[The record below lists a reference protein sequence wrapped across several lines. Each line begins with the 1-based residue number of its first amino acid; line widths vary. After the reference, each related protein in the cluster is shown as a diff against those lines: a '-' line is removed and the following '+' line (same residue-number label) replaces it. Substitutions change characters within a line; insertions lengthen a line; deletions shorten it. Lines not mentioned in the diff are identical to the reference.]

1 MGNYD
6 IIIRVRDSFGDPQI
20 STEVKP
26 TEGKS
31 YPPAEEIQKVL
42 HLLLTEYENA

>member
-20 STEVKP
+20 TTEVIQG
-26 TEGKS
+26 EGEP
-31 YPPAEEIQKVL
+31 YPPADEIQKTL
-42 HLLLTEYENA
+42 NLLLTKYENA